1 MKTTLTTP
9 LFKSTSRMGDTLFV
23 SGQLPLVDGVVV
35 NPGLVG
41 TDVTIEEARHAAAL
55 CVTNGLRAIESELGS
70 LDAVVSIAKLNG
82 YVAAGHGFYDA
93 AAVIDAASEL
103 LIEKLGDRGRH
114 ARLAIAV
121 AGLPKNACVEVE
133 MTVQLA

>member
-1 MKTTLTTP
+1 MNTTLSTP
-9 LFKSTSRMGDTLFV
+9 LFKSTSRIGDTMFV

-41 TDVTIEEARHAAAL
+41 TDVTLEQARHAAAI
-55 CVTNGLRAIESELGS
+55 CVANGLHAIEKELGS
-70 LDAVVSIAKLNG
+70 LDAVASIAKLNG
-82 YVAAGHGFYDA
+82 YVAAGIGFYDA
-93 AAVIDAASEL
+93 ASVIDAASEL
-103 LIEKLGDRGRH
+103 LIETLGERGRH

-133 MTVQLA
+133 LTVQLA